1 MSFCIQPSESLAIK
15 KLAEDLLS
23 FSGKGTYYD
32 VGPGSCGKTDTDSE
46 MVVAINK
53 SQMGNGKCVATDWW
67 ETNPIRLTGANPNSN
82 PHCNKRVK
90 IIGSSGKAC
99 YARVVD
105 TCPGCDH
112 GSIDM
117 SPACKSI
124 ACCDWFN
131 DCLNSI

>member
-1 MSFCIQPSESLAIK
+1 MNKLICITTFLLVLSFCIQPSESLAIK
-15 KLAEDLLS
+15 KLAADLLS

-32 VGPGSCGKTDTDSE
+32 VGPGSCGNTDTDSE

-53 SQMGNGKCVATDWW
+53 SQMGN
-67 ETNPIRLTGANPNSN
+67 GANPNSN

-117 SPACKSI
+117 SPALFKKVCGSLGLGFCSI
-124 ACCDWFN
+124 KWDFV
-131 DCLNSI
+131 